1 MSDEKQIVLVTG
13 ASGCLGQ
20 HIVKHLQE
28 KDDSVQEI
36 RCLDLKPYQNN
47 LRESIILF
55 NANINYQPC

>member
-47 LRESIILF
+47 LRELISLH
-55 NANINYQPC
+55 QC